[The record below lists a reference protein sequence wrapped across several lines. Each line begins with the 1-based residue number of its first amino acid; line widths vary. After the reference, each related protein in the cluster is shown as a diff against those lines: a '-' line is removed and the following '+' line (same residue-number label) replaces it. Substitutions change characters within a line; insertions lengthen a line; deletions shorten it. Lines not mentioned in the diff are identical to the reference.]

1 MVGRGLLSLWGHL
14 VGRLV
19 SQSVGQLVAQSVAG
33 PSVVRTFGGRCG
45 SLNLGVV
52 WSVGWSVSQ
61 SSGQSAVGFF
71 GREFVQWSVVGRSI
85 ARSVVRSF
93 SSEVVQQSVGEY

>member
-1 MVGRGLLSLWGHL
+1 MVGRGLLSLWGCL

-19 SQSVGQLVAQSVAG
+19 SQSVGQL
-33 PSVVRTFGGRCG
+33 
-45 SLNLGVV
+45 
-52 WSVGWSVSQ
+52 
-61 SSGQSAVGFF
+61 SGQSAVGFF

-93 SSEVVQQSVGEY
+93 GSEVVQQSVVGCS